1 MSTFERELPSF
12 RLAQT
17 HHGDDLQAIAAR
29 EIDDANRWPELIWI
43 NSLVYPYLTDDPNL
57 ASDRVLLTGSLIRVP
72 APSATPVDEPKR
84 AQVFGRD
91 VRLTGRKLVITEDGD
106 FDIATGVDNLTQQL
120 EHAIVTPRGQLRRHP
135 GYGCLIWTL
144 QGTVN
149 GPTASMLG
157 AQYVKSTLEADYR
170 VSQVRYASAEVVGDA
185 LRITAQAEAIDGG
198 SVDILLAKS
207 EVDK

>member
-17 HHGDDLQAIAAR
+17 HHGDDLQAVAAR

-43 NSLVYPYLTDDPNL
+43 NSLVYPYLTDDPDL
-57 ASDRVLLTGSLIRVP
+57 ANDRVLLTGSLIRVP

-120 EHAIVTPRGQLRRHP
+120 EHSIVTPRGQLRRHP

-198 SVDILLAKS
+198 SVDILISKA
-207 EVDK
+207 EGDK

>member
-17 HHGDDLQAIAAR
+17 HHGDDLQAVAAR

-43 NSLVYPYLTDDPNL
+43 NSLVYPYLTDDPEQ

-120 EHAIVTPRGQLRRHP
+120 EHSIVTPRGQLRRHP

-170 VSQVRYASAEVVGDA
+170 VSQVRYASAEVIGDA